1 MKTYVRS
8 GWNWCKDH
16 IYIWI
21 ILFLYQLLWGFF
33 LYRFVDG
40 IVTPILRRYPDP
52 APTEMSKQLFL
63 TESQFHLMKTND
75 YMPYFWALIG
85 FIAIHL
91 LLTPFI
97 HAGVFHAMSRPKQQ
111 GLAFFQGIKL
121 VWKPMLVLYL
131 LEVLLITVPAIW
143 FVPYTANALS
153 TSNSLASLLMAIA
166 PFAIAWLIGGW
177 LVHQLFLFLNFGA
190 ASDTPLIRS
199 VTAGTRRLLPI
210 LGLSLIFIG
219 TTIGVGILSTSAA
232 AMFTGITA
240 LIIQQA
246 LPAIMTM
253 LKMWGLSARHAV
265 WQEAEQQMK

>member
-1 MKTYVRS
+1 MKAYVRS
-8 GWNWCKDH
+8 GWNWCKEH
-16 IYIWI
+16 IYIWV

-33 LYRFVDG
+33 LYRFIDG
-40 IVTPILRRYPDP
+40 VVTPILRRYPDP
-52 APTEMSKQLFL
+52 APTEMSRQLFL
-63 TESQFHLMKTND
+63 TESQFYLMKTND
-75 YMPYFWALIG
+75 YCPYLWAILG
-85 FIAIHL
+85 FVAVHM

-121 VWKPMLVLYL
+121 AWRPMLVLYL
-131 LEVLLITVPAIW
+131 LETLLIIAPAIW
-143 FVPYTANALS
+143 FVPYAAHALS
-153 TSNSLASLLMAIA
+153 TSASLSSLLVSVA
-166 PFAIAWLIGGW
+166 PFIIAWFIGGW

-190 ASDTPLIRS
+190 ASETPLIRS

-210 LGLSLIFIG
+210 LGLSLLFIG
-219 TTIGVGILSTSAA
+219 ITIGVGILSTTAA
-232 AMFTGITA
+232 AVFTGMTA

-246 LPAIMTM
+246 LPAIMTI